1 MSENVLVEFIVEY
14 DDGRTARMAID
25 CYTFGVG
32 NHFAGSRLGTIKSVR
47 RSLEFERELTVAAP
61 RKCWHHGDT

>member
-1 MSENVLVEFIVEY
+1 MRAENILVEFIVEY

-32 NHFAGSRLGTIKSVR
+32 NHVAVSRLGHHQ
-47 RSLEFERELTVAAP
+47 EREEVA
-61 RKCWHHGDT
+61 